1 MGTLPPPHVKL
12 NEFVTLRCALGIR
25 FRDTATT
32 EIVRTGLQVK
42 ARPVNAP
49 VNTVPVIAQST
60 PSGVW
65 VFYGLPGLRAFEL
78 GTGDLSQVG
87 SPPGP
92 PRFKIQVEDEEG
104 RFVPCTFIATAS
116 KKGPMAFESG
126 SPFSSP
132 LEATE
137 VPLFSAPSRPVPPAC
152 AVIRAHLITLL
163 GPQTYQPARWA
174 LLEARAMIRNVS
186 VEALGLANDKG
197 DVAVMFPWPELVD
210 LTASISPP
218 GGLRSEPPGWDID
231 LAAWYGLNFGDSAF
245 ADLDAILPSHAGNAR
260 ELLTQL
266 SPPETFD
273 RATLRYGRE
282 LIVPEIQTPDF
293 LPPESEP
300 DEVCRALLIAN

>member
-12 NEFVTLRCALGIR
+12 QEFVTLRCALGIR

-49 VNTVPVIAQST
+49 VNTVPVVAQST

-65 VFYGLPGLRAFEL
+65 VFYGLPGLRTFEL
-78 GTGDLSQVG
+78 GTRDFPQVG

-92 PRFKIQVEDEEG
+92 PRFRIQVEDEED
-104 RFVPCTFIATAS
+104 RFLPCTFVATAAE
-116 KKGPMAFESG
+116 KGPMEFA
-126 SPFSSP
+126 PPLSSP
-132 LEATE
+132 PEGTN

-163 GPQTYQPARWA
+163 GQQTYEPARWA
-174 LLEARAMIRNVS
+174 LVEARAMIRNVP
-186 VEALGLANDKG
+186 VEARGLANDKG
-197 DVAVMFPWPELVD
+197 DVAVMFPWPELFD

-218 GGLRSEPPGWDID
+218 GGLHNEPPGWDVD
-231 LAAWYGLNFGDSAF
+231 FAAWYDLNFGDSAF
-245 ADLDAILPSHAGNAR
+245 ADLDAILPSRAGNAR

-266 SPPETFD
+266 SPPETFN

-293 LPPESEP
+293 LPPESDP
-300 DEVCRALLIAN
+300 DEVCRALLIAD

>member
-12 NEFVTLRCALGIR
+12 NEFVALRCALGIR
-25 FRDTATT
+25 FRDTATR

-42 ARPVNAP
+42 ARAVDAP
-49 VNTVPVIAQST
+49 ANTVPVIAQSN

-65 VFYGLPGLRAFEL
+65 LFYDLPGMRAFEL
-78 GTGDLSQVG
+78 GTGDFPQVG

-92 PRFKIQVEDEEG
+92 PRFRIEVEDEEG
-104 RFVPCTFIATAS
+104 RFVPCTFVATAS
-116 KKGPMAFESG
+116 KRGPMEFGA
-126 SPFSSP
+126 PLSSP
-132 LEATE
+132 PDGME

-152 AVIRAHLITLL
+152 AVIRAHLITRS
-163 GPQTYQPARWA
+163 QQHSFEAARWA
-174 LLEARAMIRNVS
+174 RLRARATVRNLPI
-186 VEALGLANDKG
+186 EALGLANDKG
-197 DVAVMFPWPELVD
+197 GMALMFPWPELVGFVG
-210 LTASISPP
+210 SISPP
-218 GGLRSEPPGWDID
+218 GGTRSDPPGWDFEFT
-231 LAAWYGLNFGDSAF
+231 AWHNSNFGDAVF
-245 ADLDAILPSHAGNAR
+245 ADLDVILNVHDADAR

-300 DEVCRALLIAN
+300 DEVCRALLIAD